1 MWHRRDTFLVK
12 YTILATSIR
21 IGVTLATRAT
31 TNTVTPPMGGLR
43 ANLVLVAQLVE
54 HKAENL
60 GVIGS
65 SPI

>member
-1 MWHRRDTFLVK
+1 MPTPSMLSFTSPPRYYQQQR
-12 YTILATSIR
+12 LARGRTSD
-21 IGVTLATRAT
+21 GSW
-31 TNTVTPPMGGLR
+31 